1 MKEARPSIT
10 AQRVAIRR
18 AAHQV
23 LDRPKIFNDPL
34 AMVIIGPEAAAQL
47 KSEVQKH
54 QTRTGRALR
63 AFMAVRSRFA
73 EDELALA
80 IERGAKQYVI
90 LGAGLDTFA
99 YRNPY
104 SAQALWVFEVDH
116 PATQAWK
123 HRKLAAA
130 AIEVPQTVTYAPV
143 DFEQQTLADGLQR
156 VGFEF
161 TQRTFFSWLGVTP
174 YLTDEAF
181 TATVR
186 LIASMPAGSGVVF
199 DYAIPRSSLS
209 WLRRLAFH
217 TLARRVASVGEP
229 FQLFFDPPSLAARLH
244 GLGFHSITDLGPD
257 EINARYFDN
266 RADTLRLTGGT
277 AHLLCAQV

>member
-1 MKEARPSIT
+1 MIEARPSIT

-18 AAHQV
+18 AAHQI
-23 LDRPKIFNDPL
+23 LDAPKVFDDPL
-34 AMVIIGPEAAAQL
+34 AMVIIGPQAAGQL
-47 KSEVQKH
+47 KSETGKH
-54 QTRTGRALR
+54 QTRIARALR

-104 SAQALWVFEVDH
+104 NPQALRVFEVDH

-123 HRKLAAA
+123 HRKLEAAG
-130 AIEVPQTVTYAPV
+130 IQIPPNVTYAPV
-143 DFEQQTLADGLQR
+143 DFEQQSLTDGLQR
-156 VGFEF
+156 AGFRPE
-161 TQRTFFSWLGVTP
+161 QVTFFSWLGVTP

-181 TATVR
+181 TATTR
-186 LIASMPAGSGVVF
+186 LIASMPPGSGVVF

-209 WLRRLAFH
+209 WFRRLAFDA
-217 TLARRVASVGEP
+217 LARRVASVGEP
-229 FQLFFDPPSLAARLH
+229 FRLFFHPPLLAARLKN
-244 GLGFHSITDLGPD
+244 LGFSIVVDLDPG
-257 EINARYFDN
+257 EINARYFSN
-266 RADTLRLTGGT
+266 RGDLLRLTGGM
-277 AHLLCAQV
+277 AHLLSAQV